1 MVSVSPRPPFQFR
14 LRTLLLLFV
23 VLGSSLAVFGGWGI
37 VVSAFAVGVA
47 IYVRQVRS
55 LRLLKHYL
63 LGLFCLTCLVAEIW
77 PMPYELP
84 APRIDSWERYFNWP
98 NIAALLVWL
107 LSVGTLLVGAMRG
120 RKARLGPRRP
130 LDRGRFGGGATHGQG
145 TCLS

>member
-1 MVSVSPRPPFQFR
+1 MISIETRPTSPSSFQFR

-63 LGLFCLTCLVAEIW
+63 LGLFCLPPIGLPCPSIPDMSGLRPRHGPPVTC
-77 PMPYELP
+77 P
-84 APRIDSWERYFNWP
+84 
-98 NIAALLVWL
+98 
-107 LSVGTLLVGAMRG
+107 G
-120 RKARLGPRRP
+120 RRTP
-130 LDRGRFGGGATHGQG
+130 
-145 TCLS
+145 